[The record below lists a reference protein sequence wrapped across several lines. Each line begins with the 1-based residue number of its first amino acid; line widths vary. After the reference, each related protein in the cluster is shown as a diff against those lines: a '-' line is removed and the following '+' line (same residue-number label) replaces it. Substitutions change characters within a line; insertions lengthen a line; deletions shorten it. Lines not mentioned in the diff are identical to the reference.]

1 MSNLLTFRCKKTT
14 IKHLTAA
21 VVGPPFHKK
30 QKIMNGYGTKM
41 VRHRRPFWLPASN
54 YYVLAAAIAVAAFF
68 LIWGVLHDGGEEVP
82 WVTAGIAACI
92 ILAGAVFCREFIL
105 RRARERF
112 LADQR
117 RLDRSLKGVAF
128 HNSVDSP
135 NKLTLERN
143 SALLHEIKLKSDAAK
158 ILGKLSDGHKEV
170 FEMCGRY
177 LSVNGREL
185 AKVNPGSPRLAV
197 LLKSKDI
204 AEDFHKFHLLQWA
217 EIEARNLTNE
227 AKHRSKVTEKIEAAQ
242 KALTVIDSAL
252 GSYPNEQSLRESGD
266 ALIEFIASIKLGD
279 WIERAEK
286 AAFKNNFKLA
296 KKLYG
301 DALFF
306 LGREDATFENKDIL
320 AEKLR
325 LEFERVEHLE
335 AESRK

>member
-1 MSNLLTFRCKKTT
+1 
-14 IKHLTAA
+14 
-21 VVGPPFHKK
+21 
-30 QKIMNGYGTKM
+30 MNGYGTKM
-41 VRHRRPFWLPASN
+41 LRHRRPFWLPASN
-54 YYVLAAAIAVAAFF
+54 YYVLAIAIAAAAFF
-68 LIWGVLHDGGEEVP
+68 LIWGVLHDGGDEVP
-82 WVTAGIAACI
+82 WVTAGIAACV
-92 ILAGAVFCREFIL
+92 ILAGAVFGREFIL

-117 RLDRSLKGVAF
+117 RLDRSLKGVGF
-128 HNSVDSP
+128 HNSAEAP
-135 NKLTLERN
+135 NKLTLEKN
-143 SALLHEIKLKSDAAK
+143 SALLHEIKQKSDAAK
-158 ILGKLSDGHKEV
+158 ILSKLSDGHKEV

-204 AEDFHKFHLLQWA
+204 AEDFHKFHLLRWA
-217 EIEARNLTNE
+217 EIEARNLTSE
-227 AKHRSKVTEKIEAAQ
+227 AKHRSKVSEKVEAAQ

-252 GSYPNEQSLRESGD
+252 ESYPNESDLRESGD
-266 ALIEFIASIKLGD
+266 ALVGFIASIKMAD

-286 AAFKNNFKLA
+286 AVFKNNYKLA

-306 LGREDATFENKDIL
+306 LGREDSMFENKDIL
-320 AEKLR
+320 SEKLR
-325 LEFERVEHLE
+325 LEFERVERLE